1 MDNEFPRLVY
11 KDKGPHQR
19 AGGSYDHKLVEDQES
34 FDDALADGWAASLPE
49 AIAVEMA
56 PTPATT
62 APTEPT
68 AAKATPAKGNAKIA
82 PAQPWAKG

>member
-34 FDDALADGWAASLPE
+34 FDDALATGWAASLPE
-49 AIAVEMA
+49 AVAVETA
-56 PTPATT
+56 PPAPTT

-68 AAKATPAKGNAKIA
+68 ASKATPAKGGAKIA

>member
-1 MDNEFPRLVY
+1 MSKEFPALVY

-34 FDDALADGWAASLPE
+34 FDDALATGWAASLPE
-49 AIAVEMA
+49 AIAVE
-56 PTPATT
+56 T

>member
-1 MDNEFPRLVY
+1 METEFPRLVY

-19 AGGSYDHKLVEDQES
+19 AGGSYDHKLVDNQES
-34 FDDALADGWAASLPE
+34 LEGALAAGWYESLPE
-49 AIAVEMA
+49 AIAAEIA

>member
-19 AGGSYDHKLVEDQES
+19 AGGSYDHKLVEDQDS
-34 FDDALADGWAASLPE
+34 FEGALAAGWYESLPE
-49 AIAVEMA
+49 AIAAETA

-68 AAKATPAKGNAKIA
+68 APKATPAKGPAKVA